1 LERFFFS
8 SIDRVKQV
16 HLHDI
21 RRDERGNE
29 RSHRVIGSGEI
40 DFAYYLN
47 RLAEAD
53 VLDYC
58 IEVRPREK
66 AKESLEALKNILGVI

>member
-1 LERFFFS
+1 
-8 SIDRVKQV
+8 VKQV

-21 RRDERGNE
+21 RRDDSGTE

-40 DFAYYLN
+40 DFNYYLG
-47 RLAEAD
+47 RLSEAD
-53 VLDYC
+53 VMDYC

-66 AKESLEALKNILGVI
+66 AKESLAALKTILGVI